1 MFSQSLATWSDISMP
16 AVEAGRMVIP
26 KIRKNG
32 VRAPLG
38 KLVIPPVIYGISSF
52 IKRDLILGYSHNMD
66 YKDL

>member
-1 MFSQSLATWSDISMP
+1 MP